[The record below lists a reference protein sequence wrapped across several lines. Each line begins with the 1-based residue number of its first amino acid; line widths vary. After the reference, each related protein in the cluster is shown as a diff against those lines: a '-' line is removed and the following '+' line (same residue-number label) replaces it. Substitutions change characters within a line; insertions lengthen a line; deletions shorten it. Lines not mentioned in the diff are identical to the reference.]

1 VAYAHALA
9 GRFDEADAVAK
20 ALIDLGEATSSTRA
34 RSLGYGVA
42 SVALYLRGSEAA
54 AIANAERAIAVANE
68 PVYREFGRFTLANIL
83 AGFGRVEPAVVTV
96 NACRQFAGTS
106 GASFWEAMLEPAV
119 ALVQLLTGQLS
130 QGIARLV
137 DAAKGTGL
145 AARIA
150 EVYLAVTYARIAS
163 RQVKAPVS
171 ALVRSPGFV
180 VRHALPA
187 RRRARRQLEALAATL
202 PAQGLGGFVPMIER
216 ELRRL
221 D

>member
-1 VAYAHALA
+1 
-9 GRFDEADAVAK
+9 
-20 ALIDLGEATSSTRA
+20 
-34 RSLGYGVA
+34 
-42 SVALYLRGSEAA
+42 
-54 AIANAERAIAVANE
+54 
-68 PVYREFGRFTLANIL
+68 
-83 AGFGRVEPAVVTV
+83 
-96 NACRQFAGTS
+96 
-106 GASFWEAMLEPAV
+106 MLEPAEAV
-119 ALVQLLTGQLS
+119 VQLLTGQLS

-163 RQVKAPVS
+163 RQVNAPVS

-187 RRRARRQLEALAATL
+187 RRRARRQLEPLATNL

>member
-1 VAYAHALA
+1 
-9 GRFDEADAVAK
+9 
-20 ALIDLGEATSSTRA
+20 
-34 RSLGYGVA
+34 
-42 SVALYLRGSEAA
+42 
-54 AIANAERAIAVANE
+54 
-68 PVYREFGRFTLANIL
+68 
-83 AGFGRVEPAVVTV
+83 
-96 NACRQFAGTS
+96 
-106 GASFWEAMLEPAV
+106 M
-119 ALVQLLTGQLS
+119 QLLTGQLS

-145 AARIA
+145 AARTA

-163 RQVKAPVS
+163 RQAKAPVS

-187 RRRARRQLEALAATL
+187 RRRARRQLEALATNL
-202 PAQGLGGFVPMIER
+202 PAQGLGGFVPTIER